1 MKASAGSPQ
10 RKKNG
15 KPLLVAPPVFVRI
28 LPANVGGHFD
38 DGTAHVAK
46 RLKSWVGTCGGGD
59 VDDGGNA
66 STNAPC
72 VILSDSHGDT
82 KYSFPK
88 DVFGPSIRQA
98 AIFNDVASPL
108 LLKFLDEHDP
118 QSVILFAYGQ
128 TGTGKTHTL
137 MGPEASWDTVH
148 HPDWGLF
155 PRVVADVL
163 RVMDSRQG
171 NYSYAAHLSATEFY
185 FCQGFDLLDAKAQV
199 LVTDGTI
206 VGAKQIRVTNASD
219 VLHVLAEVR
228 ATRTT
233 AHTKMNPASTA
244 SVAGSSS
251 NKTNNTNAAHGGSSR
266 SHCALSLRLRVVDK
280 RTLFVKTVTFTC
292 MDLAGAERQASNGND
307 HVSAMEAVMQ
317 FWRNPS
323 NVAPCAQATIIN
335 YELACLRSAIVQAA
349 ENHRVGRKVTAP
361 TQLGTAAVNYM
372 HGLFDGRCHVANVGT
387 YVYESI
393 NQTKRPL
400 STSQLCDE
408 KALSTLIRLAFFLL
422 KCPLVGLSSP
432 YPASLLAYTRL
443 TLFCRERSHAFA
455 KQKVRLGNLV
465 RVYVRGGRFAAAHA
479 RWREVGYGG

>member
-148 HPDWGLF
+148 HPDWGMF

-335 YELACLRSAIVQAA
+335 YELAPR
-349 ENHRVGRKVTAP
+349 
-361 TQLGTAAVNYM
+361 QL
-372 HGLFDGRCHVANVGT
+372 ANRH
-387 YVYESI
+387 I
-393 NQTKRPL
+393 
-400 STSQLCDE
+400 
-408 KALSTLIRLAFFLL
+408 
-422 KCPLVGLSSP
+422 
-432 YPASLLAYTRL
+432 
-443 TLFCRERSHAFA
+443 
-455 KQKVRLGNLV
+455 
-465 RVYVRGGRFAAAHA
+465 
-479 RWREVGYGG
+479 